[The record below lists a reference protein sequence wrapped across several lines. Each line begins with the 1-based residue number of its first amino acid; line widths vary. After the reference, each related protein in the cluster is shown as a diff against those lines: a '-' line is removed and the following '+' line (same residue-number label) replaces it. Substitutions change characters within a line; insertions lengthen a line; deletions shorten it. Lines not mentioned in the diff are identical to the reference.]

1 MGCEALREA
10 TLTSIGLRGV
20 TCSAGS
26 IVQSTVGQALKYRE
40 IVRRGRRYSSTAP
53 NVYGLFMHRLA
64 TFADASRLFELRRK
78 SIVVLAPG
86 GMSQAEAETWAAK
99 LTVAG
104 MQRKLSQLEIWVAE
118 VDASIAGWAAI
129 HGDRLE
135 GMYVDPTFVGK
146 GIGSGLL
153 ELVEGRMRA
162 KGLASISAE
171 ASANAERFYIQR
183 GYEPV
188 GIRTEEHGLPI
199 RKRLDSEK

>member
-1 MGCEALREA
+1 M
-10 TLTSIGLRGV
+10 SV
-20 TCSAGS
+20 
-26 IVQSTVGQALKYRE
+26 VGQSPDSVAIDSAPDIRPSISPAGQVLKYRK
-40 IVRRGRRYSSTAP
+40 IVRRVRRYSSTAP
-53 NVYGLFMHRLA
+53 NVYGLLMHRLA

-129 HGDRLE
+129 DGDRLE
-135 GMYVDPTFVGK
+135 GMYVDPAFVGK
-146 GIGSGLL
+146 GIGTGLL

-171 ASANAERFYIQR
+171 ASANAERFYLER

-188 GIRTEEHGLPI
+188 GIRTQEYGLPI
-199 RKRLDSEK
+199 RKRLDSER